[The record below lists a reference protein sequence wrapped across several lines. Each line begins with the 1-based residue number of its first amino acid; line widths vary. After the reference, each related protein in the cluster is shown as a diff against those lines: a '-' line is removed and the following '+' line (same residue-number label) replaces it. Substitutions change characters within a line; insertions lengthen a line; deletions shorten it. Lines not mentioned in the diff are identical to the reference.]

1 MRAHVK
7 RSRGFTLVEVIVVI
21 LIAGFLGVVVV
32 KLMGTQLLK
41 SATPLTT
48 TQDAARAEGVMEQVV
63 SFYTNHVNSHTSGS
77 LDAVVTEFGGNN
89 TAVQLTRNANTFGTD
104 GQDSLTVVV
113 TVGNVALT
121 TLLTQERTNATD
133 SSASF

>member
-1 MRAHVK
+1 MRAQVK

-41 SATPLTT
+41 SGTPLTT
-48 TQDAARAEGVMEQVV
+48 TQDAARAEGIMEQVV
-63 SFYTNHVNSHTSGS
+63 SFYTNHVNSHTSDT
-77 LDAVVTEFGGNN
+77 LNAVVTEFGSNN
-89 TAVQLTRNANTFGTD
+89 TSVQLTRNANTFGTD

-113 TVGNVALT
+113 TVGNVALS